1 MRQGKPLKARAEKV
15 MKVTEVLSSAFLT
28 SGKLLLRTLP
38 VIILGVILGE
48 FLTSLKLV
56 EKLSFLA
63 KPITNFSHLRH
74 ECGITFITAFAS
86 PTAANS
92 MLARYYDRGLIKKKE
107 LFLASMLNSFPA
119 IVMHWKYMLPV
130 LLPLLG
136 RVGLLYFSLL
146 VLVGLVQTGLLMIV
160 SRLILK
166 GGSEQEIA
174 IALENDVS
182 RPSLKEALKLSLK
195 SSRNTIKKIVKVIIP
210 SQIVTCILIE
220 LGVFEKIASSLSGIT
235 SYFPIPPEGLGI
247 VAAQLGHSNAA
258 YAVASGLLSSGE
270 ISEKGVVLSLLAGDV
285 LSAIVVMFRYL
296 MPYYVG
302 IFGLRTGLELMC
314 ISVTIRNGIVV
325 VFILVLAL
333 FW

>member
-1 MRQGKPLKARAEKV
+1 M
-15 MKVTEVLSSAFLT
+15 TEVLSSAFLA

-48 FLTSLKLV
+48 FLISLKLV
-56 EKLSFLA
+56 EKLSFLT

-74 ECGITFITAFAS
+74 ECGISFITAFAS
-86 PTAANS
+86 PAAANS
-92 MLARYYDRGLIKKKE
+92 MLARYHDRGLIKKKE
-107 LFLASMLNSFPA
+107 LFLASMINSFPA

-136 RVGLLYFSLL
+136 RVGLIYFFLL

-160 SRLILK
+160 SRFILK

-174 IALENDVS
+174 LENDVN
-182 RPSLKEALKLSLK
+182 RPSLKEALSLSLK
-195 SSRNTIKKIVKVIIP
+195 SSRNTIKRIVKVIIP
-210 SQIVTCILIE
+210 SLIITCILIE

-235 SYFPIPPEGLGI
+235 PYFPIPPEGLGI

-270 ISEKGVVLSLLAGDV
+270 ISAKGVVLSLLAGDV
-285 LSAIVVMFRYL
+285 LSGIVMMFRYL

-302 IFGLRTGLELMC
+302 IFGLRTGLELMG
-314 ISVTIRNGIVV
+314 ISVAIRNGIVIAL
-325 VFILVLAL
+325 ILILAL